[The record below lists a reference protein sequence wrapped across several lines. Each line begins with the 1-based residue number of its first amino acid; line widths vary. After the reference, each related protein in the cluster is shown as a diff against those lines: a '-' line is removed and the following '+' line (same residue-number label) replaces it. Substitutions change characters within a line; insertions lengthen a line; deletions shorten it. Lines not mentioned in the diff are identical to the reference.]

1 MGGRCPPKDE
11 IRTLRDSDRTG
22 DVLKTRK
29 EFAKSLLLP
38 PTGLWALSPAV
49 EPEGAEASSMRH
61 TVRYCAG
68 ARSVQGLLEMTMTK
82 LTKSQSDLLAL
93 LVDDTRR
100 FGHGLS
106 GRLRRVSHAI
116 RRRLWGGDSGV
127 LEEVTKAK
135 TKPDLLAVLEDDVR
149 QCAGA
154 VGALFGGLNRLR
166 GGTNRTALT
175 TSESAGSA
183 QDPARQP

>member
-1 MGGRCPPKDE
+1 
-11 IRTLRDSDRTG
+11 
-22 DVLKTRK
+22 
-29 EFAKSLLLP
+29 
-38 PTGLWALSPAV
+38 
-49 EPEGAEASSMRH
+49 MRH

-82 LTKSQSDLLAL
+82 PTKSQADLLAL

-100 FGHGLS
+100 FGHDLS
-106 GRLRRVSHAI
+106 GRLRRVAHAI
-116 RRRLWGGDSGV
+116 RRRLWGDDSGV

-135 TKPDLLAVLEDDVR
+135 TKPDLLAVLEDDLR

-154 VGALFGGLNRLR
+154 VGALFGEINRLRLR
-166 GGTNRTALT
+166 GGTNRSALT
-175 TSESAGSA
+175 TSESAVSA

>member
-11 IRTLRDSDRTG
+11 IRTLRDSRQ
-22 DVLKTRK
+22 V
-29 EFAKSLLLP
+29 
-38 PTGLWALSPAV
+38 
-49 EPEGAEASSMRH
+49 H
-61 TVRYCAG
+61 CAG

-106 GRLRRVSHAI
+106 GRLRQVSHAI
-116 RRRLWGGDSGV
+116 RRRLWGGDP
-127 LEEVTKAK
+127 EVVEGATKAK
-135 TKPDLLAVLEDDVR
+135 TKPELLAVLEDDVR

-154 VGALFGGLNRLR
+154 VGSLFGQLNRLR

>member
-1 MGGRCPPKDE
+1 MAPQPASGHSHQRSNLKAGKPARCATPSGTALAPDRFKD
-11 IRTLRDSDRTG
+11 
-22 DVLKTRK
+22 
-29 EFAKSLLLP
+29 F
-38 PTGLWALSPAV
+38 
-49 EPEGAEASSMRH
+49 
-61 TVRYCAG
+61 
-68 ARSVQGLLEMTMTK
+68 LEMTMTK
-82 LTKSQSDLLAL
+82 PTKSQSDLLAL

-100 FGHGLS
+100 FGHDLS
-106 GRLRRVSHAI
+106 GRLRRVAHAI
-116 RRRLWGGDSGV
+116 RRRLWGDDSGV

-154 VGALFGGLNRLR
+154 VGALFGEINRLRLR
-166 GGTNRTALT
+166 GGTNRSALT

>member
-1 MGGRCPPKDE
+1 
-11 IRTLRDSDRTG
+11 
-22 DVLKTRK
+22 
-29 EFAKSLLLP
+29 
-38 PTGLWALSPAV
+38 
-49 EPEGAEASSMRH
+49 
-61 TVRYCAG
+61 
-68 ARSVQGLLEMTMTK
+68 MTMTK
-82 LTKSQSDLLAL
+82 LTKSQTDLLAL

-116 RRRLWGGDSGV
+116 RRRLWGGDPEVG
-127 LEEVTKAK
+127 EGVTKAK
-135 TKPDLLAVLEDDVR
+135 TKPELLAVLEDDVR

-154 VGALFGGLNRLR
+154 VGSLFGQLNRLR

-175 TSESAGSA
+175 TSESAVSA